1 MEGKETKVTV
11 KWTYWLFLAI
21 GLGFMLVFPRL
32 SPIGTIT
39 PIGMTVLGVFIGMVF
54 LWSTMDSIWPSVL
67 GLLLVALGGYL
78 GEDFQGYAAVKE
90 VFLQAIGSETVL
102 VCLFGMIL
110 FGGVSYV
117 GGTKYMARFFMS
129 RKVLEG
135 RPYIFMFLVLL
146 CSFVLGGLTQP
157 MASMLILWPLV
168 IEICEK
174 TGYKKGDKVFYI
186 LVCGIYLASTLG
198 QPMLPFKGAPYII
211 VSAFQKVT
219 GLTVNFGSYIVY
231 NWVMS
236 IILLILFLV
245 YVRFVVRPDVS
256 GLRDITVEDLT
267 KEKLEPMNFQQ
278 KAFFVMLAL
287 ICILLVA
294 PAFLPKTFPGVAII
308 NKAGN
313 IGVFVTTMVI
323 MMIIPFKGK
332 QLLPFKAIAQ
342 KNVSWDIIFLVA
354 SAIYVCNCMTADV
367 TGIKPFLVNLLQ
379 PMLGGKPDLVFVFLL
394 LAFAIITTNFANNA
408 GMAVVLMPVILAFS
422 DQYPGVNLTALGM
435 TITMMVFVAL
445 LTPAASPYCGMLH
458 ARKDLVSYKEIM
470 SLFLPMFVIGLLVY
484 ATVGYAIAGVLF

>member
-32 SPIGTIT
+32 NPIGTIT

-236 IILLILFLV
+236 IILLVLFLV

-267 KEKLEPMNFQQ
+267 REKLEPMNFQQ

-294 PAFLPKTFPGVAII
+294 PAFLPKTFPGVALI

-332 QLLPFKAIAQ
+332 PLLPFKAIAQ

-354 SAIYVCNCMTADV
+354 AAIYVCNCMTADV

-484 ATVGYAIAGVLF
+484 ASVGYAIACVLF